1 MLFHVCERI
10 ENISDLE
17 KLIWSAYQSAA
28 AIRTEIEK
36 ESPSLLRIN
45 ELSQQVHL
53 DLLKAKYFE
62 FQIEQRVVHSTD

>member
-1 MLFHVCERI
+1 MLHICERI
-10 ENISDLE
+10 ENISELE
-17 KLIWSAYQSAA
+17 KLIWSAYQSAT
-28 AIRTEIEK
+28 AIRSEIEK

-62 FQIEQRVVHSTD
+62 FQIEQRIIHSTD